1 MKPLF
6 QGILFVAIGL
16 AVGALIALASVAMGG
31 AGHGW
36 ISAGIMAFS
45 LVTAPL
51 AGLAWALRH
60 RGAGRIIAWIVL
72 VAAIVIDI
80 ALFMATVNE
89 GLEYAGDAFR
99 SDPLVLTIWWIL
111 CFSWQVAAVVLIVR
125 TGKRA
130 A

>member
-1 MKPLF
+1 MKPLL

-31 AGHGW
+31 AG
-36 ISAGIMAFS
+36 
-45 LVTAPL
+45 
-51 AGLAWALRH
+51 
-60 RGAGRIIAWIVL
+60 RIIAWIVV
-72 VAAIVIDI
+72 VAAIVIAI

-125 TGKRA
+125 AGKRA